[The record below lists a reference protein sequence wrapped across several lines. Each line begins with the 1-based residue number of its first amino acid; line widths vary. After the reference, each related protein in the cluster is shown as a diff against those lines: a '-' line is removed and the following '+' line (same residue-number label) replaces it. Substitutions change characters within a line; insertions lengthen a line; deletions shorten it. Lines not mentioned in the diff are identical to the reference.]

1 MLHEI
6 WSPDS
11 ACDGKN
17 EHRDIIAPGAFMFD
31 AFKTPMSQASFSQ
44 SARNAIRGKYRLR
57 CVICLNHI
65 STAQCVHILDAAT
78 PGEVHVVTKIIMYD
92 RLALVLLSEATQSNS
107 AFYPQIIGGMQWK
120 MAYFVSGGH
129 HGL

>member
-1 MLHEI
+1 
-6 WSPDS
+6 
-11 ACDGKN
+11 
-17 EHRDIIAPGAFMFD
+17 MF
-31 AFKTPMSQASFSQ
+31 
-44 SARNAIRGKYRLR
+44 
-57 CVICLNHI
+57 
-65 STAQCVHILDAAT
+65 
-78 PGEVHVVTKIIMYD
+78 VTKIIMYD